1 MLVYKLLEKR
11 QNKERWYSKEEDNIS
26 SNVYK
31 KTILEKWIFL
41 VVFVGLISFYLA
53 SDNLANSTAD
63 MILEFTSLGSL
74 ALMGVLMA
82 SNVFYLIKYY
92 MLYKN
97 ETNKY
102 RWLYLNRIK
111 LIVFEVVIV
120 TLFMFI
126 FYNLYELS
134 ISHYKIIEIQK
145 YIENELY
152 ISNISLLEILIGEN
166 SQFIIAIEIIILIT
180 LLYIFL
186 KDKFR
191 VFMTG
196 TFIKNVRKRAKSG
209 DFNTIKRGLDN
220 EIHFDKK
227 GILYGADFSMILKG
241 ISELISKLKIKGIE
255 EGASE
260 VSKNELITN
269 VSHDLKT
276 PLTSIIN
283 YTYILKNKDYTED
296 ERRKYIS
303 ILKRKSKRL
312 NDILL
317 ELKGEEN
324 YINDFSIEKENVFYM
339 IEDCVNEYKAKL
351 RESNIG
357 IIFENSID
365 EIVSFNRKS
374 TLRVIQNIVDNI
386 KNYAKEDSNLLISF
400 SQENEY
406 IIAKFENISKYEMNF
421 KKEDAL
427 RRFWRGDLS
436 RHTEGNGLG
445 LDICKSL
452 MEKQNGVFDVEI
464 KGNSFINIIKFR
476 RK

>member
-41 VVFVGLISFYLA
+41 IIFMGLLSFYI
-53 SDNLANSTAD
+53 SSNNLANSTVEV
-63 MILEFTSLGSL
+63 ILEFTSLSSL
-74 ALMGVLMA
+74 ALMGVLIA
-82 SNVFYLIKYY
+82 SNMFYLIKYY

-111 LIVFEVVIV
+111 LIIFETVIAA
-120 TLFMFI
+120 LFMFI
-126 FYNLYELS
+126 FYNIYELS
-134 ISHYKIIEIQK
+134 INHYKIIEIQK

-152 ISNISLLEILIGEN
+152 ISNMSLLEILIGEN

-191 VFMTG
+191 VFMIRV
-196 TFIKNVRKRAKSG
+196 FINNVRKRAKSG
-209 DFNTIKRGLDN
+209 DFHTIKRGLDN

-227 GILYGADFSMILKG
+227 GILYGADFSMIIKG
-241 ISELISKLKIKGIE
+241 ISELISRLKIKGIE

-296 ERRKYIS
+296 EREKYIS
-303 ILKRKSKRL
+303 ILKKKSKRL

-324 YINDFSIEKENVFYM
+324 YINNFNIEKENVFYM
-339 IEDCVNEYKAKL
+339 IEDCVNEYKSKL
-351 RESNIG
+351 KENNIS
-357 IIFENSID
+357 ILFENSMD
-365 EIVSFNRKS
+365 EIVNFNKKS
-374 TLRVIQNIVDNI
+374 TLRVIQNIIDNI
-386 KNYAKEDSNLLISF
+386 KNYAKENSNVLISF
-400 SQENEY
+400 NMENEY
-406 IIAKFENISKYEMNF
+406 VTVIFKNISKYEMNF

-436 RHTEGNGLG
+436 RNTEGNGLG

-452 MEKQNGVFDVEI
+452 MEKQSGVFDVEI
-464 KGNSFINIIKFR
+464 KEEAFINIIKFR
-476 RK
+476 RQ

>member
-11 QNKERWYSKEEDNIS
+11 QNKERWYSKEADNIS

-41 VVFVGLISFYLA
+41 VIFVEFLSFYI
-53 SDNLANSTAD
+53 SSNNLANSTVE
-63 MILEFTSLGSL
+63 MILEFTSLGAL
-74 ALMGVLMA
+74 ALLVVLTV

-97 ETNKY
+97 ETNQY

-111 LIVFEVVIV
+111 LIVFEIVIV
-120 TLFMFI
+120 TLFTVI
-126 FYNLYELS
+126 FYNLYASS
-134 ISHYKIIEIQK
+134 ISIYNVREIQEYFK
-145 YIENELY
+145 YELFMR
-152 ISNISLLEILIGEN
+152 NISILEILIAEN
-166 SQFIIAIEIIILIT
+166 SHFIIAIEIIILIT
-180 LLYIFL
+180 LIYIFL

-191 VFMTG
+191 VFMIG
-196 TFIKNVRKRAKSG
+196 NFIKNVRKRAKSG

-220 EIHFDKK
+220 EINFDKK
-227 GILYGADFSMILKG
+227 GVLYGADFSMMMKG
-241 ISELISKLKIKGIE
+241 ISELISKLRVKGIE

-296 ERRKYIS
+296 ERKKYIS
-303 ILKRKSKRL
+303 ILKKKSRRL

-324 YINDFSIEKENVFYM
+324 YVNDFNIEKDNVFYM
-339 IEDCVNEYKAKL
+339 IEDCVNEYKSKL
-351 RESNIG
+351 KENNIR
-357 IIFENSID
+357 ILFENSID
-365 EIVSFNRKS
+365 EIVSFNKKS
-374 TLRVIQNIVDNI
+374 TLRVIQNIIDNI
-386 KNYAKEDSNLLISF
+386 KNYAKENSSVLVSF
-400 SQENEY
+400 NMEDEY
-406 IIAKFENISKYEMNF
+406 IAVIFKNISKYEMNF

-427 RRFWRGDLS
+427 RRFWRGDSS
-436 RHTEGNGLG
+436 RNTEGNGLG

-452 MEKQNGVFDVEI
+452 MEKQNGIFDVEI
-464 KGNSFINIIKFR
+464 KEDVFINIIKFR
-476 RK
+476 RQ

>member
-41 VVFVGLISFYLA
+41 VIFVGFLSFYL
-53 SDNLANSTAD
+53 SSNNLANSTVE
-63 MILEFTSLGSL
+63 MILEFTSLGAL
-74 ALMGVLMA
+74 ALLVVLTV

-97 ETNKY
+97 ETNQY

-111 LIVFEVVIV
+111 LIVFEIVIV
-120 TLFMFI
+120 TLFTVI
-126 FYNLYELS
+126 FCNLYASS
-134 ISHYKIIEIQK
+134 ISIYNVREIQEYFK
-145 YIENELY
+145 YELFMR
-152 ISNISLLEILIGEN
+152 NISILEILIAEN
-166 SQFIIAIEIIILIT
+166 SHFIVAIEIIILIT
-180 LLYIFL
+180 LIYIFL

-191 VFMTG
+191 VFMIG
-196 TFIKNVRKRAKSG
+196 NFIKNVRKRAKSG

-220 EIHFDKK
+220 EINFDKK
-227 GILYGADFSMILKG
+227 GVLYGADFSMMMKG
-241 ISELISKLKIKGIE
+241 ISELISKLRVKAIE

-296 ERRKYIS
+296 ERKKYIS
-303 ILKRKSKRL
+303 ILKKKSKRL

-317 ELKGEEN
+317 ELKSEEN
-324 YINDFSIEKENVFYM
+324 YVNDFNIEKDNVFYM
-339 IEDCVNEYKAKL
+339 IEDCVNEYKSKL
-351 RESNIG
+351 KENNIG
-357 IIFENSID
+357 IMFENSID
-365 EIVSFNRKS
+365 EIVSFNKKS
-374 TLRVIQNIVDNI
+374 TLRVIQNIIDNI
-386 KNYAKEDSNLLISF
+386 KNYAKENSSVLISF
-400 SQENEY
+400 SMEDEY
-406 IIAKFENISKYEMNF
+406 IAVIFKNISKYEMNF

-427 RRFWRGDLS
+427 RRFWRGDSS
-436 RHTEGNGLG
+436 RNTEGNGLG

-452 MEKQNGVFDVEI
+452 MEKQNGIFDVEI
-464 KGNSFINIIKFR
+464 KEDVFINIIKFR
-476 RK
+476 RQ

>member
-11 QNKERWYSKEEDNIS
+11 QNKERWHSKEEDNIS

-41 VVFVGLISFYLA
+41 VIFVGLLSFYL
-53 SDNLANSTAD
+53 SSNNLANSTVE
-63 MILEFTSLGSL
+63 MILEFTSLGAL
-74 ALMGVLMA
+74 ALFVVLIV

-97 ETNKY
+97 ETNQY

-111 LIVFEVVIV
+111 LIVFEIVIV
-120 TLFMFI
+120 TLFTVI
-126 FYNLYELS
+126 FYNLYSSS
-134 ISHYKIIEIQK
+134 ISIYNVREIQEYFK
-145 YIENELY
+145 YELFMR
-152 ISNISLLEILIGEN
+152 NISILEILIAEN
-166 SQFIIAIEIIILIT
+166 SHFIIAIEIIILIT
-180 LLYIFL
+180 LIYIFL

-191 VFMTG
+191 VFMIG
-196 TFIKNVRKRAKSG
+196 NFIKNVRKRAKSG

-220 EIHFDKK
+220 EINFDKK
-227 GILYGADFSMILKG
+227 GVLYGADFSMMMKG
-241 ISELISKLKIKGIE
+241 ISELISKLRVKGIE

-296 ERRKYIS
+296 ERKKYIS
-303 ILKRKSKRL
+303 ILKKKSRRL

-324 YINDFSIEKENVFYM
+324 YVNDFNIEKDNVFYM
-339 IEDCVNEYKAKL
+339 IEDCVNEYKSKL
-351 RESNIG
+351 KENNIR
-357 IIFENSID
+357 ILFENSID
-365 EIVSFNRKS
+365 EIVSFNKKS
-374 TLRVIQNIVDNI
+374 TLRVIQNIIDNI
-386 KNYAKEDSNLLISF
+386 KNYAKENSSVLVSF
-400 SQENEY
+400 NMEDEY
-406 IIAKFENISKYEMNF
+406 IAVIFKNISKYEMNF

-427 RRFWRGDLS
+427 RRFWRGDSS
-436 RHTEGNGLG
+436 RNTEGNGLG

-452 MEKQNGVFDVEI
+452 MEKQNGIFDVEI
-464 KGNSFINIIKFR
+464 KEDVFINIIKFR
-476 RK
+476 RQ

>member
-41 VVFVGLISFYLA
+41 VIFVEFLSFYL
-53 SDNLANSTAD
+53 SSNNLANSTVE
-63 MILEFTSLGSL
+63 MILEFTSLGAL
-74 ALMGVLMA
+74 ALLVVLTV

-97 ETNKY
+97 ETNQY

-111 LIVFEVVIV
+111 LIVFEIVIV
-120 TLFMFI
+120 TLFTVI
-126 FYNLYELS
+126 FYNLYSSS
-134 ISHYKIIEIQK
+134 ISIYNVREIQEYFK
-145 YIENELY
+145 YELFMR
-152 ISNISLLEILIGEN
+152 NISILEILIAEN
-166 SQFIIAIEIIILIT
+166 SHFIIAIEIIILIT
-180 LLYIFL
+180 LIYIFL

-191 VFMTG
+191 VFMIG
-196 TFIKNVRKRAKSG
+196 NFIKNVRKRAKSG

-220 EIHFDKK
+220 EINFDKK
-227 GILYGADFSMILKG
+227 GVLYGADFSMMMKG
-241 ISELISKLKIKGIE
+241 ISELISKLRVKGIE

-296 ERRKYIS
+296 ERKKYIS
-303 ILKRKSKRL
+303 ILKKKSKRL

-324 YINDFSIEKENVFYM
+324 YVNDFNVEKDNVFYM
-339 IEDCVNEYKAKL
+339 IEDCVNEYKSKL
-351 RESNIG
+351 KENNIR
-357 IIFENSID
+357 ILFENSID
-365 EIVSFNRKS
+365 EIVSFNKKS
-374 TLRVIQNIVDNI
+374 TLRVIQNIIDNI
-386 KNYAKEDSNLLISF
+386 KNYAKENSSVLVSF
-400 SQENEY
+400 NMEDEY
-406 IIAKFENISKYEMNF
+406 IVVIFKNISKYEMNF

-427 RRFWRGDLS
+427 RRFWRGDSS
-436 RHTEGNGLG
+436 RNTEGNGLG

-452 MEKQNGVFDVEI
+452 MEKQNGIFDVEI
-464 KGNSFINIIKFR
+464 KEDVFINIIKFR
-476 RK
+476 RQ

>member
-1 MLVYKLLEKR
+1 
-11 QNKERWYSKEEDNIS
+11 
-26 SNVYK
+26 
-31 KTILEKWIFL
+31 
-41 VVFVGLISFYLA
+41 
-53 SDNLANSTAD
+53 
-63 MILEFTSLGSL
+63 
-74 ALMGVLMA
+74 
-82 SNVFYLIKYY
+82 
-92 MLYKN
+92 
-97 ETNKY
+97 
-102 RWLYLNRIK
+102 
-111 LIVFEVVIV
+111 
-120 TLFMFI
+120 
-126 FYNLYELS
+126 
-134 ISHYKIIEIQK
+134 
-145 YIENELY
+145 
-152 ISNISLLEILIGEN
+152 
-166 SQFIIAIEIIILIT
+166 
-180 LLYIFL
+180 
-186 KDKFR
+186 
-191 VFMTG
+191 MTG

-209 DFNTIKRGLDN
+209 DFHTIKRGLDN
-220 EIHFDKK
+220 EINFDRK

-324 YINDFSIEKENVFYM
+324 YVNDFSIEKENVFYM
-339 IEDCVNEYKAKL
+339 IEDCVNEYKSKL
-351 RESNIG
+351 RENNIG

-400 SQENEY
+400 SQDNEY
-406 IIAKFENISKYEMNF
+406 ITAKFENISKYEMNF

-464 KGNSFINIIKFR
+464 KGDYFINIIKFR
-476 RK
+476 RR

>member
-31 KTILEKWIFL
+31 KTMLEKWIFL
-41 VVFVGLISFYLA
+41 VIFVGFLSFYL
-53 SDNLANSTAD
+53 SSNNLANSTVE
-63 MILEFTSLGSL
+63 MILEFTSLGVL
-74 ALMGVLMA
+74 ALLVVLIV

-97 ETNKY
+97 ETNQY

-111 LIVFEVVIV
+111 LIVFEIVIV
-120 TLFMFI
+120 TLFTVI
-126 FYNLYELS
+126 FYNLYASS
-134 ISHYKIIEIQK
+134 ISIYNVREIQEYFK
-145 YIENELY
+145 YELFMR
-152 ISNISLLEILIGEN
+152 NISILEILIAEN
-166 SQFIIAIEIIILIT
+166 SHFIIAIEIIILIT
-180 LLYIFL
+180 LIYIFL

-191 VFMTG
+191 VFMIG
-196 TFIKNVRKRAKSG
+196 NFIKNVRKRAKSG

-220 EIHFDKK
+220 EINFDKK
-227 GILYGADFSMILKG
+227 GVLYGADFSMMMKG
-241 ISELISKLKIKGIE
+241 ISELISKLRVKGIE

-296 ERRKYIS
+296 ERKKYIS
-303 ILKRKSKRL
+303 ILKKKSRRL

-324 YINDFSIEKENVFYM
+324 YVNDFNIEKDNVFYM
-339 IEDCVNEYKAKL
+339 IEDCVNEYKSKL
-351 RESNIG
+351 KENNIR
-357 IIFENSID
+357 ILFENSID
-365 EIVSFNRKS
+365 EIVSFNKKS
-374 TLRVIQNIVDNI
+374 TLRVIQNIIDNI
-386 KNYAKEDSNLLISF
+386 KNYAKENSSVLVSF
-400 SQENEY
+400 NMEDEY
-406 IIAKFENISKYEMNF
+406 IAVIFKNISKYEMNF

-427 RRFWRGDLS
+427 RRFWRGDSS
-436 RHTEGNGLG
+436 RNTEGNGLG

-452 MEKQNGVFDVEI
+452 MEKQNGIFDVEI
-464 KGNSFINIIKFR
+464 KEDVFINIIKFR
-476 RK
+476 RQ

>member
-31 KTILEKWIFL
+31 KTILEKWMFL
-41 VVFVGLISFYLA
+41 VIFVGLISFYL
-53 SDNLANSTAD
+53 SSSNLEFSIAEI
-63 MILEFTSLGSL
+63 ILEFTSTGLL
-74 ALMGVLMA
+74 ALLFVLIV
-82 SNVFYLIKYY
+82 SNLYYLVKYY

-102 RWLYLNRIK
+102 KWLYLSRIK
-111 LIVFEVVIV
+111 LIIFETVIA
-120 TLFMFI
+120 TLFAFI
-126 FYNLYELS
+126 FYNLYGLS
-134 ISHYKIIEIQK
+134 INHYKIIEIQK

-152 ISNISLLEILIGEN
+152 ISNINILEILIGEN
-166 SQFIIAIEIIILIT
+166 SHFIIAIEIIILIT

-191 VFMTG
+191 IFMTG

-209 DFNTIKRGLDN
+209 DFHTIKRGLDN

-339 IEDCVNEYKAKL
+339 IEDCVNEYKSKL
-351 RESNIG
+351 IESNIG

-365 EIVSFNRKS
+365 EIVSFNRKN
-374 TLRVIQNIVDNI
+374 TLRVIQNIIDNI
-386 KNYAKEDSNLLISF
+386 KNYAKENSNLLISF
-400 SQENEY
+400 SQDNEY
-406 IIAKFENISKYEMNF
+406 ITAKFENISKYEMNF

-464 KGNSFINIIKFR
+464 KGDYFINIIKFR
-476 RK
+476 RR

>member
-74 ALMGVLMA
+74 ALMGVLIA

-166 SQFIIAIEIIILIT
+166 SQFIIAIEIIILVT

-209 DFNTIKRGLDN
+209 DFHTIKRGLDN

-303 ILKRKSKRL
+303 ILKRKSKGL

-386 KNYAKEDSNLLISF
+386 KNYAKENSNLLISF
-400 SQENEY
+400 SQDNEY
-406 IIAKFENISKYEMNF
+406 ITAKFENISKYEMNF

-464 KGNSFINIIKFR
+464 KGNSFINIMKFR

>member
-324 YINDFSIEKENVFYM
+324 YVNDFSIEKENVFYM

-351 RESNIG
+351 RENNIG

-400 SQENEY
+400 SQDNEY
-406 IIAKFENISKYEMNF
+406 ITAKFENISKYEMNF

-464 KGNSFINIIKFR
+464 KENSFINIIKFR

>member
-74 ALMGVLMA
+74 ALMGVLIA

-166 SQFIIAIEIIILIT
+166 SQFIIAIEIIILVT

-209 DFNTIKRGLDN
+209 DFHTIKRGLDN

-303 ILKRKSKRL
+303 ILKRKSKGL

-386 KNYAKEDSNLLISF
+386 KNYAKENSNLLISF
-400 SQENEY
+400 SQDNEY
-406 IIAKFENISKYEMNF
+406 ITAKFENISKYEMNF

-452 MEKQNGVFDVEI
+452 MEKQNGFFDVEI
-464 KGNSFINIIKFR
+464 KGNSFINIMKFR

>member
-1 MLVYKLLEKR
+1 MLIYKLLEKR

-41 VVFVGLISFYLA
+41 VIFVGLISFYLD
-53 SDNLANSTAD
+53 SSNLEFGITE
-63 MILEFTSLGSL
+63 MTLEFTSVGSL
-74 ALMGVLMA
+74 ALLGVLIV
-82 SNVFYLIKYY
+82 SNLFYLIKYY

-97 ETNKY
+97 ETNQY

-111 LIVFEVVIV
+111 LIVFEMVIV
-120 TLFMFI
+120 TLFMVI
-126 FYNLYELS
+126 FNNIYLLS
-134 ISHYKIIEIQK
+134 INQYEIIEIQK

-152 ISNISLLEILIGEN
+152 ISNISILEILIGEN
-166 SQFIIAIEIIILIT
+166 SHFIIAIEIIILIT

-191 VFMTG
+191 IFMTG

-209 DFNTIKRGLDN
+209 DFNNIKRGLDN
-220 EIHFDKK
+220 EIYFDKK
-227 GILYGADFSMILKG
+227 GIVYGADFSMIIKG

-255 EGASE
+255 EGISE

-296 ERRKYIS
+296 ERKKYIS

-339 IEDCVNEYKAKL
+339 IEDCVNEYKGKL

-357 IIFENSID
+357 VIFENSID

-400 SQENEY
+400 NQDNEY
-406 IIAKFENISKYEMNF
+406 ITVVFENISKYEMNF
-421 KKEDAL
+421 KKEDTL

-476 RK
+476 RQ

>member
-166 SQFIIAIEIIILIT
+166 SQFIIAIEIIILVT

-209 DFNTIKRGLDN
+209 DFHTIKRGLDN
-220 EIHFDKK
+220 EINFDRK

-324 YINDFSIEKENVFYM
+324 YVNDFSIEKENVFYM

-351 RESNIG
+351 RENNIG

-400 SQENEY
+400 SQDNEY
-406 IIAKFENISKYEMNF
+406 ITAKFENISKYEMNF

-464 KGNSFINIIKFR
+464 KENSFINIIKFR

>member
-41 VVFVGLISFYLA
+41 VIFVGLLSFYL
-53 SDNLANSTAD
+53 SSNNLANSTVE
-63 MILEFTSLGSL
+63 MILEFTSLGAL
-74 ALMGVLMA
+74 ALFVVLIV

-97 ETNKY
+97 ETNQY

-111 LIVFEVVIV
+111 LIVFEIVIV
-120 TLFMFI
+120 TLFTVI
-126 FYNLYELS
+126 FYNLYSSS
-134 ISHYKIIEIQK
+134 ISIYNVREIQEYFK
-145 YIENELY
+145 YELFMR
-152 ISNISLLEILIGEN
+152 NISILEILIAEN
-166 SQFIIAIEIIILIT
+166 SHFIIAIEIIILIT
-180 LLYIFL
+180 LIYIFL

-191 VFMTG
+191 VFMIG
-196 TFIKNVRKRAKSG
+196 NFIKNVRKRAKSG

-220 EIHFDKK
+220 EINFDKK
-227 GILYGADFSMILKG
+227 GVLYGADFSMMMKG
-241 ISELISKLKIKGIE
+241 ISELISKLRVKGIE

-296 ERRKYIS
+296 ERKKYIS
-303 ILKRKSKRL
+303 ILKKKSRRL

-324 YINDFSIEKENVFYM
+324 YVNDFNIEKDNVFYM
-339 IEDCVNEYKAKL
+339 IEDCVNEYKSKL
-351 RESNIG
+351 KENNIR
-357 IIFENSID
+357 ILFENSID
-365 EIVSFNRKS
+365 EIVSFNKKS
-374 TLRVIQNIVDNI
+374 TLRVIQNIIDNI
-386 KNYAKEDSNLLISF
+386 KNYAKENSSVLVSF
-400 SQENEY
+400 NMEDEY
-406 IIAKFENISKYEMNF
+406 IAVIFKNISKYEMNF

-427 RRFWRGDLS
+427 RRFWRGDSS
-436 RHTEGNGLG
+436 RNTEGNGLG

-452 MEKQNGVFDVEI
+452 MEKQNGIFDVEI
-464 KGNSFINIIKFR
+464 KEDVFINIIKFR
-476 RK
+476 RQ

>member
-41 VVFVGLISFYLA
+41 VIFVGFLSFYL
-53 SDNLANSTAD
+53 SSNNLANSTVE
-63 MILEFTSLGSL
+63 MILEFTSLGAL
-74 ALMGVLMA
+74 ALLVVLTV

-97 ETNKY
+97 ETNQY

-111 LIVFEVVIV
+111 LIVFEIVIV
-120 TLFMFI
+120 TLFTVI
-126 FYNLYELS
+126 FYNLYASS
-134 ISHYKIIEIQK
+134 ISIYNVREIQEYFK
-145 YIENELY
+145 YELFMR
-152 ISNISLLEILIGEN
+152 NISILEILIAEN
-166 SQFIIAIEIIILIT
+166 SHFIIAIEIIILIT
-180 LLYIFL
+180 LIYIFL

-191 VFMTG
+191 VFMIG
-196 TFIKNVRKRAKSG
+196 NFIKNVRKRAKSG

-220 EIHFDKK
+220 EINFDKK
-227 GILYGADFSMILKG
+227 GVLYGADFSMMMKG
-241 ISELISKLKIKGIE
+241 ISELISKLRVKGIE

-296 ERRKYIS
+296 ERKKYIS
-303 ILKRKSKRL
+303 ILKKKSKRL

-324 YINDFSIEKENVFYM
+324 YVNDFNIEKDNVFYM
-339 IEDCVNEYKAKL
+339 IEDCVNEYKSKL
-351 RESNIG
+351 KENNIR
-357 IIFENSID
+357 ILFENSID
-365 EIVSFNRKS
+365 EIVSFNKKS
-374 TLRVIQNIVDNI
+374 TLRVIQNIIDNI
-386 KNYAKEDSNLLISF
+386 KNYAKENSSVLVSF
-400 SQENEY
+400 NMEDEY
-406 IIAKFENISKYEMNF
+406 IAVIFKNISKYEMNF

-427 RRFWRGDLS
+427 RRFWRGDSS
-436 RHTEGNGLG
+436 RNTEGNGLG

-452 MEKQNGVFDVEI
+452 MEKQNGIFDVEI
-464 KGNSFINIIKFR
+464 KEDVFINIIKFR
-476 RK
+476 RQ

>member
-41 VVFVGLISFYLA
+41 VIFVGLISFYLA
-53 SDNLANSTAD
+53 SSNLEFSITE
-63 MILEFTSLGSL
+63 MILEFTSVGSL
-74 ALMGVLMA
+74 ALLVVLIL
-82 SNVFYLIKYY
+82 SNMFYLIKYY

-97 ETNKY
+97 ETNQY

-111 LIVFEVVIV
+111 LIIFEVVIV

-134 ISHYKIIEIQK
+134 ISRYKIIEIQK
-145 YIENELY
+145 YIQNELY

-166 SQFIIAIEIIILIT
+166 SQFIIAIEIIILVT

-191 VFMTG
+191 IFMTG
-196 TFIKNVRKRAKSG
+196 TFIQNVRKRAKSG

-220 EIHFDKK
+220 EINFDKK
-227 GILYGADFSMILKG
+227 GILYGADFSMIIKG

-296 ERRKYIS
+296 ERKKYIS
-303 ILKRKSKRL
+303 ILKKKSKRL

-324 YINDFSIEKENVFYM
+324 YVNDFNIEKDNVFYM
-339 IEDCVNEYKAKL
+339 IEDCVNEYKSKL
-351 RESNIG
+351 KENNIR
-357 IIFENSID
+357 ILFENSID
-365 EIVSFNRKS
+365 EIVSFNKKS
-374 TLRVIQNIVDNI
+374 TLRVIQNIIDNI
-386 KNYAKEDSNLLISF
+386 KNYAKENSSVLISF
-400 SQENEY
+400 NIENEY
-406 IIAKFENISKYEMNF
+406 VTVIFKNISKYEMNF

-427 RRFWRGDLS
+427 RRFWRGDSS
-436 RHTEGNGLG
+436 RNTEGNGLG

-452 MEKQNGVFDVEI
+452 MEKQNGIFDVEI
-464 KGNSFINIIKFR
+464 KEDVFINIIKFR
-476 RK
+476 RQ

>member
-31 KTILEKWIFL
+31 KTMLEKWMFL
-41 VVFVGLISFYLA
+41 VVFVGFLSFYL
-53 SDNLANSTAD
+53 SSNNLEFSITE

-74 ALMGVLMA
+74 ALMGILIV

-97 ETNKY
+97 ETNQY

-111 LIVFEVVIV
+111 LIIFEVVIV

-166 SQFIIAIEIIILIT
+166 SQFIIAIEIIILVT

-191 VFMTG
+191 IFMTG

-209 DFNTIKRGLDN
+209 DFHNIKRGLDN

-227 GILYGADFSMILKG
+227 GIIYGADFSMILKG

-296 ERRKYIS
+296 ERKKYIS

-324 YINDFSIEKENVFYM
+324 YVNDFSIEKENVFYM

-357 IIFENSID
+357 IIFKNSID

-400 SQENEY
+400 SQDNEY
-406 IIAKFENISKYEMNF
+406 ITVVFENISKYEMNF

-452 MEKQNGVFDVEI
+452 MEKQSGVFDVEI
-464 KGNSFINIIKFR
+464 KGNSFMNIIKFR

>member
-31 KTILEKWIFL
+31 KTILEKWMFL
-41 VVFVGLISFYLA
+41 VIFVGLISFYL
-53 SDNLANSTAD
+53 SSSNLEFSIAEI
-63 MILEFTSLGSL
+63 ILEFTSTGLL
-74 ALMGVLMA
+74 ALLFVLIV
-82 SNVFYLIKYY
+82 SNLYYLVKYY

-102 RWLYLNRIK
+102 KWLYLSRIK
-111 LIVFEVVIV
+111 LIIFETVIA
-120 TLFMFI
+120 TLFAFI
-126 FYNLYELS
+126 FYNLYGLS
-134 ISHYKIIEIQK
+134 INHYKIIEIQK

-152 ISNISLLEILIGEN
+152 ISNINILEILIGEN
-166 SQFIIAIEIIILIT
+166 SHFIIAIEIIILIT

-191 VFMTG
+191 IFMTG

-209 DFNTIKRGLDN
+209 DFHTIKRGLDN

-303 ILKRKSKRL
+303 ILKRKSKGL

-339 IEDCVNEYKAKL
+339 IEDCVNEYKSKL
-351 RESNIG
+351 IESNIG

-365 EIVSFNRKS
+365 EIVSFNRKN
-374 TLRVIQNIVDNI
+374 TLRVIQNIIDNI

-400 SQENEY
+400 SQDNEY
-406 IIAKFENISKYEMNF
+406 ITAKFENISKYEMNF

>member
-166 SQFIIAIEIIILIT
+166 SQFIIAIEIIILVT

-209 DFNTIKRGLDN
+209 DFHTIKRGLDN

-400 SQENEY
+400 SQDNEY
-406 IIAKFENISKYEMNF
+406 ITAKFENISKYEMNF

-452 MEKQNGVFDVEI
+452 MEKKNGVFDVEI
-464 KGNSFINIIKFR
+464 KGNSFINIMKFR